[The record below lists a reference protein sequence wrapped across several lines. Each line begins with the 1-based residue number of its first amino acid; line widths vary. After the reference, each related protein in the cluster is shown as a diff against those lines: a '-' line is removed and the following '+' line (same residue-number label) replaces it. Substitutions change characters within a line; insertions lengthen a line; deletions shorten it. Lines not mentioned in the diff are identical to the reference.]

1 MFSWIKRNKL
11 STVLLLILASMFL
24 SQIFTTMFGVNTL
37 SSGSSRIQTYPEA
50 GGLTYSKSYAL
61 PSVDMALPPVESD
74 NRIVIQDTSLS
85 LQVENVPQVIKQI
98 HQLTTA
104 AKGFMVSSDL
114 SIPEADAV
122 GTITIRVP
130 ENNRDSVLADIKAL
144 GLKTVSETVH
154 GQDVTDRY
162 VDNDARLETLTKT
175 KAKFEAIME
184 QSVRIQDI
192 LEVQRELINLQS
204 QIDNLKGQQQ
214 YLEQSS
220 RLTKITIHLSTDEYA
235 LPYTPT
241 ESWRAEVIFKQ
252 AVRSLIGTLRSF
264 GTLGIWLVVYA
275 PIWLIFITLV
285 WLIKRRRTR

>member
-1 MFSWIKRNKL
+1 MFSWIKQNKL
-11 STVLLLILASMFL
+11 ATVLLLILASIFL
-24 SQIFTTMFGVNTL
+24 SQIFSAMFGINIQ
-37 SSGSSRIQTYPEA
+37 SSSSSRSLAYPEA
-50 GGLTYSKSYAL
+50 GGLAYSKSYAL
-61 PSVDMALPPVESD
+61 PAVDMVLPPVESD
-74 NRIVIQDTSLS
+74 NRIVIQDTTLS
-85 LQVENVPQVIKQI
+85 LQVKNVPQVIEQI
-98 HQLTTA
+98 NQLATQ
-104 AKGFMVSSDL
+104 AKGFMVSSNL
-114 SIPEADAV
+114 SVPESDAV

-130 ENNRDSVLADIKAL
+130 ENNRDSVLAGIKAL
-144 GLKTVSETVH
+144 GLKTVSETIQ

-275 PIWLIFITLV
+275 PVWLVIIAVV
-285 WLIKRRRTR
+285 WLIKRRRSR